1 MKLFTKETLTHP
13 SLYQLKV
20 THGTEGNWRAGEGGE
35 RVFLYFGLFGFG
47 FFSWMCFSSQIL
59 QGRQKPASQRE
70 SSEAGRLQVSTL
82 NKRHTGKLP
91 HLSESRKRTAQPS
104 PGHRHYT
111 RQCWNWNNTLIPFK
125 FVSFFFSSFFF
136 LSPRKEKSKLK
147 YKIQKQTNKQQP
159 I

>member
-47 FFSWMCFSSQIL
+47 FFLECALVARSSKEGKSQ
-59 QGRQKPASQRE
+59 PARE

-125 FVSFFFSSFFF
+125 FVSFFSSFFF
-136 LSPRKEKSKLK
+136 FHQEKKKSKLK
-147 YKIQKQTNKQQP
+147 YKNKQTNNNPYK
-159 I
+159 